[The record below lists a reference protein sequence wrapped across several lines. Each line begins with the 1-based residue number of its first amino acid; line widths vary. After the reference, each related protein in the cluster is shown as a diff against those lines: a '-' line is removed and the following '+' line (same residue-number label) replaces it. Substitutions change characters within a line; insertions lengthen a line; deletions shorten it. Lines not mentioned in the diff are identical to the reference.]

1 MKKMMKATLAILAAL
16 CLMLPVTSFA
26 QPADYT
32 GEWVCTAVD
41 MGDGVLLKE
50 YEGIAVS
57 ELMRLTLDQSGGLT
71 VNSLGQT
78 IPGTWS
84 AQDQGITALIE
95 GQQVVFELKDGKL
108 VNTESGVTS
117 YLERQPAAPKTGGL
131 LSLLTEARH
140 DDEEGD
146 DDGQGAGNRPDPDLR
161 PRHGS
166 P

>member
-108 VNTESGVTS
+108 VNTDNGVTS
-117 YLERQPAAPKTGGL
+117 YLERQPAKPRCWPAGSMKAGGYRP
-131 LSLLTEARH
+131 LLTKATACCR
-140 DDEEGD
+140 
-146 DDGQGAGNRPDPDLR
+146 QK
-161 PRHGS
+161 
-166 P
+166 